1 MAKNNVNTTD
11 KFLKMLERTL
21 MHNIYTE
28 EFNMFAHNELL
39 VLTTLP
45 TFKHKLN
52 THLLTIFTNI
62 YRYNMEKTMKNFKN
76 IITHYIQLC
85 KMQKIIKFLISL
97 KSLKNNVICSNGIIY
112 YKQLKIC
119 FYEFTKAF
127 KNFQHNLILDKNLKF
142 DM

>member
-1 MAKNNVNTTD
+1 MY
-11 KFLKMLERTL
+11 
-21 MHNIYTE
+21 NIYTE

-39 VLTTLP
+39 VLTILP

-52 THLLTIFTNI
+52 TYLLTIFTNI
-62 YRYNMEKTMKNFKN
+62 YRYNMEKTMKNLKN
-76 IITHYIQLC
+76 IIIHHIQIC

-97 KSLKNNVICSNGIIY
+97 KSLKHNVLCSNGIIY
-112 YKQLKIC
+112 YKQLKIH

-127 KNFQHNLILDKNLKF
+127 KYYHNYLTNTLNKNLKF